1 MTHTIL
7 LIEDNEGDIVL
18 IKEALKESNFK
29 GKIIE
34 INDGNAAIH
43 YFKENAATEVQSI
56 DLVLLDINLP
66 KKNGHE
72 VLKFIKISPE
82 LKHIPVV
89 IFTTSLAKADI
100 EKAHENSANA
110 FVTKPTDTDEFVD
123 VIAKI
128 QKYWLSDS
136 SLLKKNET
144 LS

>member
-1 MTHTIL
+1 MHTIV
-7 LIEDNEGDIVL
+7 LIEDNDGDIVL

-29 GKIIE
+29 GRIIE

-43 YFKENAATEVQSI
+43 FFKENLCTEVLSI
-56 DLVLLDINLP
+56 NLVLLDINLP

-72 VLKFIKISPE
+72 VLKFIKSSPE
-82 LKHIPVV
+82 LIHIPVV
-89 IFTTSLAKADI
+89 IFTTSSAKADI
-100 EKAHENSANA
+100 EKAFENSANA
-110 FVTKPTDTDEFVD
+110 FVTKPTETDEFID

-128 QKYWLSDS
+128 QNYWLSDS

>member
-34 INDGNAAIH
+34 INDGNAAINF
-43 YFKENAATEVQSI
+43 FKENFYTEVLSI
-56 DLVLLDINLP
+56 NLVLLDINLP

-72 VLKFIKISPE
+72 VLKFIKSSPE
-82 LKHIPVV
+82 LMHIPVV
-89 IFTTSLAKADI
+89 IFTTSSANTDI
-100 EKAHENSANA
+100 EKAYKNSANA
-110 FVTKPTDTDEFVD
+110 FVSKPTDTDEFLE

-128 QKYWLSDS
+128 QNYWFSDI
-136 SLLKKNET
+136 SLLK
-144 LS
+144 